1 MKTVNIIQNTF
12 VAGKLL
18 VAGEE
23 PVEMEDSDARM
34 LVDNSKAEYCKI
46 KPPIILCPNVAHPKD
61 SMSTDNEKITET
73 KKPFGVKRRKN
84 HEDN

>member
-1 MKTVNIIQNTF
+1 MKIVKIIQNTF
-12 VAGKLL
+12 IGGKLL
-18 VAGEE
+18 SASEE

-73 KKPFGVKRRKN
+73 KKPFGVKWRKN